1 MKNIKAFGFFTVAAI
16 AITGCSGLTSSSE
29 YKSLKSEVDG
39 IQVEVDSLQEK
50 VDPAEGLEKQ
60 LDEIIKEG
68 TQLISDLSTLLSV
81 PGRRSAAVTK
91 FGLPACKSYTYAVSD
106 LTGISDDLDDISNR
120 MKIKLSVRDHDW
132 SALFNT
138 SEEYSDG
145 LNQYITEVNFAK
157 CHIVHIGNWLEEN
170 CETFDRL
177 MLKKDTNSYIGKCLK
192 GTVRISQSDAATGR
206 CAFHGYIGGDYD
218 VRAQFG
224 ATLDA
229 AKHAADTNCDDQLT
243 KLIEGKTVQFM
254 AWAIGSYTY
263 TTTSNGSQTIPAFKI
278 TSVG

>member
-1 MKNIKAFGFFTVAAI
+1 MKNIKAFGLFTVAAI

-39 IQVEVDSLQEK
+39 IQFEVDSLQEK
-50 VDPAEGLEKQ
+50 VDSAEGLEKK

-68 TQLISDLSTLLSV
+68 QLLVDDLSTLLSL
-81 PGRRSAAVTK
+81 PSRRSAAVTK
-91 FGLPACKSYTYAVSD
+91 FGLPACKTFTYASSE
-106 LTGISDDLDDISNR
+106 LTGISDDPDDIANR
-120 MKIKLSVRDHDW
+120 MKIKQSVRDHDW
-132 SALFNT
+132 SALFNR

-145 LNQYITEVNFAK
+145 LNQYITELDFAE
-157 CHIVHIGNWLEEN
+157 CSNTHVGNWLKEN

-192 GTVRISQSDAATGR
+192 GTVKISQSDAATGP
-206 CAFHGYIGGDYD
+206 CAFQGYISGDYD

-224 ATLDA
+224 ATLDT
-229 AKHAADTNCDDQLT
+229 AKHAADTNCDDQLR
-243 KLIEGKTVQFM
+243 KLTEGKTVQFRG
-254 AWAIGSYTY
+254 WVIGSYTY

-278 TSVG
+278 ISVG

>member
-1 MKNIKAFGFFTVAAI
+1 
-16 AITGCSGLTSSSE
+16 
-29 YKSLKSEVDG
+29 
-39 IQVEVDSLQEK
+39 
-50 VDPAEGLEKQ
+50 
-60 LDEIIKEG
+60 
-68 TQLISDLSTLLSV
+68 
-81 PGRRSAAVTK
+81 
-91 FGLPACKSYTYAVSD
+91 
-106 LTGISDDLDDISNR
+106 
-120 MKIKLSVRDHDW
+120 
-132 SALFNT
+132 
-138 SEEYSDG
+138 
-145 LNQYITEVNFAK
+145 
-157 CHIVHIGNWLEEN
+157 
-170 CETFDRL
+170 

-229 AKHAADTNCDDQLT
+229 AKHAADTNCNDQLT

-278 TSVG
+278 ISVG